1 MGHDILTGG
10 DHLVSSGQWDPVK
23 TYEAGLFVMEDSGG
37 WDRAHLVYLPYCSS
51 DAHMG
56 DTAEDT
62 GNLGTIQVAASVS
75 AMMTSVTLVPRPEAG
90 PGRREPAGGREAG
103 AEDHVRG
110 DLGRGAGQH
119 GDNRY

>member
-1 MGHDILTGG
+1 MCYQCVLRLVGHDILTGG

-62 GNLGTIQVAASVS
+62 GELGTIQVAASPGLGYDDLCDLS
-75 AMMTSVTLVPRPEAG
+75 TEAG
-90 PGRREPAGGREAG
+90 GWPGPP
-103 AEDHVRG
+103 
-110 DLGRGAGQH
+110 
-119 GDNRY
+119 

>member
-1 MGHDILTGG
+1 MKTDCETDGALHSTSYHCVPRLVGHDILTGG

-62 GNLGTIQVAASVS
+62 GALGTIQVAAS
-75 AMMTSVTLVPRPEAG
+75 
-90 PGRREPAGGREAG
+90 PG
-103 AEDHVRG
+103 
-110 DLGRGAGQH
+110 LG
-119 GDNRY
+119 